1 MILITIEWNELEL
14 ELKTNEQVFSPT
26 SLDRGTKAM
35 LSRVIF
41 NKEDKV
47 LDLGCGYGPVGIIA
61 AKTIGAERVTMCD
74 ISEEAVALAKENAIH
89 NKVEEVRIVQSDG
102 LKNIAEENF
111 TLILSNPPYHV
122 DFNVPK
128 AFIEDGYKKLAI
140 GGTMI
145 MVTKRKEWYK
155 NKLISVFGGVK
166 IDEID
171 GYYVFTAQKRNAR
184 ISKNKDKKNENILSK
199 KLAKKQTRK
208 LSNKGR

>member
-1 MILITIEWNELEL
+1 MITIEWNELEL
-14 ELKTNEQVFSPT
+14 EFKTNEQVFSPT
-26 SLDRGTKAM
+26 SLDRGTRAM
-35 LSRVIF
+35 LSCVTF

-61 AKTIGAERVTMCD
+61 AKAIGAERVTMCD
-74 ISEEAVALAKENAIH
+74 ISEEAVALSKENAIH

-102 LKNIAEENF
+102 LKNIVEENF

-140 GGTMI
+140 SGTMI

-208 LSNKGR
+208 LNNKGR

>member
-1 MILITIEWNELEL
+1 MITIEWNELEL
-14 ELKTNEQVFSPT
+14 EFKTNEQVFSPT
-26 SLDRGTKAM
+26 SLDRGTRAM
-35 LSRVIF
+35 LSCVTF

-61 AKTIGAERVTMCD
+61 AKAIGAERVTMCD
-74 ISEEAVALAKENAIH
+74 ISEEAVALSKENAIH

-102 LKNIAEENF
+102 LKNIVEENF

-140 GGTMI
+140 SGTLI

-208 LSNKGR
+208 LNNKGR

>member
-1 MILITIEWNELEL
+1 MITIEWNELEL
-14 ELKTNEQVFSPT
+14 EFKTNEQVFSPT
-26 SLDRGTKAM
+26 SLDRGTRAM
-35 LSRVIF
+35 LSCVTF

-61 AKTIGAERVTMCD
+61 AKAIGAERVTMCD
-74 ISEEAVALAKENAIH
+74 ISEEAVALSKENAIH

-102 LKNIAEENF
+102 LKNIVEENF

-171 GYYVFTAQKRNAR
+171 GYYVFTAQKRNTR

-208 LSNKGR
+208 LNNKGR

>member
-1 MILITIEWNELEL
+1 MITIEWNELEL
-14 ELKTNEQVFSPT
+14 EFKTNEQVFSPT
-26 SLDRGTKAM
+26 SLDRGTRAM
-35 LSRVIF
+35 LSCVTF

-61 AKTIGAERVTMCD
+61 AKAIGAERVTMCD
-74 ISEEAVALAKENAIH
+74 ISEEAVALSKENAIH

-102 LKNIAEENF
+102 LKNIVEENF

-140 GGTMI
+140 SGTMI

-184 ISKNKDKKNENILSK
+184 ISKNKD
-199 KLAKKQTRK
+199 RK
-208 LSNKGR
+208 MKISCQRN

>member
-1 MILITIEWNELEL
+1 MITVEWNELEL
-14 ELKTNEQVFSPT
+14 EFKTNEQVFSPT
-26 SLDRGTKAM
+26 SLDRGTRAM
-35 LSRVIF
+35 LSCVTF

-61 AKTIGAERVTMCD
+61 AKAIGVERVTMCD
-74 ISEEAVALAKENAIH
+74 ISEEAVALSKENAIH

-102 LKNIAEENF
+102 LKNIVEENF

-140 GGTMI
+140 SGTMI

-208 LSNKGR
+208 LNNKGR

>member
-1 MILITIEWNELEL
+1 MITVEWNELEL
-14 ELKTNEQVFSPT
+14 EFKTNEQVFSPT
-26 SLDRGTKAM
+26 SLDRGTRAM
-35 LSRVIF
+35 LSCVTF

-61 AKTIGAERVTMCD
+61 AKAIGAECVTMCD
-74 ISEEAVALAKENAIH
+74 ISEEAVALSKENAIH

-102 LKNIAEENF
+102 LKNIVEENF

-140 GGTMI
+140 SGTMI

-208 LSNKGR
+208 LNNKGR

>member
-1 MILITIEWNELEL
+1 MITVEWNELEL
-14 ELKTNEQVFSPT
+14 EFKTNEQVFSPT
-26 SLDRGTKAM
+26 SLDRGTRAM
-35 LSRVIF
+35 LSCVTF

-61 AKTIGAERVTMCD
+61 AKAIGAERVTMCD
-74 ISEEAVALAKENAIH
+74 ISEEAVALSKENAIH

-102 LKNIAEENF
+102 LKNIVEENF

-140 GGTMI
+140 SGTMI

-208 LSNKGR
+208 LNNKGR

>member
-1 MILITIEWNELEL
+1 MITVEWNELEL
-14 ELKTNEQVFSPT
+14 EFKTNEQVFSPT
-26 SLDRGTKAM
+26 SLDRGTRAM
-35 LSRVIF
+35 LSCVTF

-61 AKTIGAERVTMCD
+61 AKAIGAERVTMCD
-74 ISEEAVALAKENAIH
+74 ISEEAVALSKENAIH

-102 LKNIAEENF
+102 LKNIVEENF

-140 GGTMI
+140 SGTLI

-208 LSNKGR
+208 LNNKGR

>member
-1 MILITIEWNELEL
+1 MITIEWNELEL
-14 ELKTNEQVFSPT
+14 EFNTNEQVFSPT
-26 SLDRGTKAM
+26 SLDRGTRAM
-35 LSRVIF
+35 LSCVTF

-61 AKTIGAERVTMCD
+61 AKAIGAERVTMCD
-74 ISEEAVALAKENAIH
+74 ISEEAVALSKENAIH

-102 LKNIAEENF
+102 LKNIVEENF

-140 GGTMI
+140 SGTMI

-208 LSNKGR
+208 LNNKGR